1 MGVSELKVGDIVVC
15 GEAPYRQLFYIHKM
29 GDNELNIISSGI
41 QEHNGYGYFDK
52 RKGWRFDRKA
62 TEEEVSIFYQ
72 TIREKGYK
80 FDVNNGVD
88 GILIHR

>member
-1 MGVSELKVGDIVVC
+1 MDVSELNVGNIVVC
-15 GEAPYRQLFYIHKM
+15 GESPHRQLFYIHKM
-29 GDNELNIISSGI
+29 GDDELKIISSGV
-41 QEHNGYGYFDK
+41 QEGTQYGYFDK

-72 TIREKGYK
+72 IIRDTGYK

-88 GILIHR
+88 GLLIHR